1 MPAAAAAKQIAQA
14 LRLKVDSPRDA
25 CTNALSM
32 LVESQSMAIGRIA
45 HLVGEKSF
53 RLGIN
58 ITLRIMRSMMRMKG
72 VKGYLSVGAEGAFFE
87 YDRMRFMYHF
97 ARFGVAGNIDSG
109 GGTEPLTR
117 AKLLS
122 LLAPGLVFYDVG
134 AHEGLFTL
142 DVRTRFPAVV
152 IHAFEPLVE
161 SLVENL
167 ALNDIDDVHVHAV
180 AVGNRL
186 GEISITA
193 ALRSSNYISE
203 NSKAGNEKAVPMI
216 TLDTAVPE
224 GAEPPDIVKLDIE
237 GFELHALWGFEA
249 GLKNHQ
255 PLVITEVNH
264 CLLRYHKDLVPFT
277 EYMTRL
283 GYVLHRLEGDR
294 LISLADGPAPM
305 RVEELPAS
313 DESNYWWIP
322 DRWLTKTLL

>member
-1 MPAAAAAKQIAQA
+1 
-14 LRLKVDSPRDA
+14 
-25 CTNALSM
+25 
-32 LVESQSMAIGRIA
+32 MATSRIA
-45 HLVGEKSF
+45 HFVGEKSF
-53 RLGIN
+53 RLGMN
-58 ITLRIMRSMMRMKG
+58 ITLRMMRSMMRVKG
-72 VKGYLSVGAEGAFFE
+72 VKGYLCVGPERAFFE
-87 YDRMRFMYHF
+87 YDRMRFMYDF
-97 ARFGVAGNIDSG
+97 AQFGVAGNIDSG

-142 DVRTRFPAVV
+142 DVRKRFPTVI
-152 IHAFEPLVE
+152 IHAFEPLAE

-167 ALNDIDDVHVHAV
+167 VLNDIDDVHVHAV

-203 NSKAGNEKAVPMI
+203 NSKRGNVTVPMI
-216 TLDTAVPE
+216 TLDAAILE

-249 GLKNHQ
+249 ALKNHQ
-255 PLVITEVNH
+255 PLVITEINH
-264 CLLRYHKDLVPFT
+264 CLLRYHEDLGRFT

-294 LISLADGPAPM
+294 LISLGGGSASM
-305 RVEELPAS
+305 RLEEMPAS

-322 DRWLTKTLL
+322 DRWMPKIL

>member
-1 MPAAAAAKQIAQA
+1 MP
-14 LRLKVDSPRDA
+14 
-25 CTNALSM
+25 
-32 LVESQSMAIGRIA
+32 VESQKSMATSRIA

-53 RLGIN
+53 RLGMN
-58 ITLRIMRSMMRMKG
+58 ITLRIMRSMMRIKG
-72 VKGYLSVGAEGAFFE
+72 VKGYLCVGSEGAFFE

-109 GGTEPLTR
+109 GSTEPLTR

-122 LLAPGLVFYDVG
+122 LLAPGSVFYDVG

-142 DVRTRFPAVV
+142 DVRKRFPTVV

-167 ALNDIDDVHVHAV
+167 ALNDIDDVHVHAA
-180 AVGNRL
+180 AVGDRL

-193 ALRSSNYISE
+193 ALRSSNHISE
-203 NSKAGNEKAVPMI
+203 EPQGGNEKKVPMI
-216 TLDTAVPE
+216 TLDNAIMD

-249 GLKNHQ
+249 ALKNHQ
-255 PLVITEVNH
+255 PLVITEINH
-264 CLLRYHKDLVPFT
+264 CLLRYHQDLGRFT

-294 LISLADGPAPM
+294 LISLGGGSASM
-305 RVEELPAS
+305 RLEELPAS

-322 DRWLTKTLL
+322 ARWMPKIFSIS